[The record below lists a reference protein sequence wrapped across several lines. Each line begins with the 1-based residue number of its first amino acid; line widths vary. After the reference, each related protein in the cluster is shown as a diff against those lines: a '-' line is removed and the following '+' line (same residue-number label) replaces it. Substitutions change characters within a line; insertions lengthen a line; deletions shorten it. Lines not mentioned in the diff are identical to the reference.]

1 MLGNGAHKMNGNTT
15 TTITTTTTTIAKKTR
30 GKRPDETVFESIVK
44 EKGRNYIANLYSR
57 ALQESIKRDP
67 TFSSYR

>member
-15 TTITTTTTTIAKKTR
+15 TTTIVKKTR
-30 GKRPDETVFESIVK
+30 GGRPDETVFESIVK